1 MHKGLTF
8 AAGLGIGTGLMF
20 LLDPDRGKRR
30 RALLRDKMV
39 WASRKMAEGC
49 QGTTLDLRNR
59 AQGVIHE
66 VRSHF
71 SSAPVDDAT
80 LIERVRS
87 KLGRVVSHP
96 GAIHVT
102 VQNGIVTFSGSILAG
117 ETTKLLK
124 TVKRIPGV
132 KEVATYLETHVEP
145 KGQPALQGGR
155 EGLAY

>member
-39 WASRKMAEGC
+39 WASRKVAEGC

-59 AQGVIHE
+59 AQGVIHG
-66 VRSHF
+66 VQSRF

-80 LIERVRS
+80 LVERVRS
-87 KLGRVVSHP
+87 KLGRLVSHP
-96 GAIHVT
+96 GSIHVT
-102 VQNGIVTFSGSILAG
+102 VQDGIVTFSGSTVAG
-117 ETTKLLK
+117 EAIKLLK
-124 TVKRIPGV
+124 GVKRIPGV
-132 KEVATYLETHVEP
+132 REVVTYLETQAEP
-145 KGQPALQGGR
+145 KSQPALQGGR